1 MDDGLLSVNA
11 GFDIPALRGEQ
22 GGQQHPNIG
31 GGYNQQQLL
40 HLQQQQQQHQIQ
52 YQQQMQQQQYNP
64 DDFDVSNPSA
74 IGANEA
80 FGEDYCDNK
89 TVSTMSSFDIQS
101 MDMSSLG
108 GSRGTSPT
116 LTRVACPG

>member
-1 MDDGLLSVNA
+1 MDNGLLSVNA
-11 GFDIPALRGEQ
+11 GFDIPALRREQ
-22 GGQQHPNIG
+22 GAAASQHRG
-31 GGYNQQQLL
+31 RGYNQQQL
-40 HLQQQQQQHQIQ
+40 LQQQQQQHQIK

-108 GSRGTSPT
+108 GSRGTSTT
-116 LTRVACPG
+116 LTRAACPR